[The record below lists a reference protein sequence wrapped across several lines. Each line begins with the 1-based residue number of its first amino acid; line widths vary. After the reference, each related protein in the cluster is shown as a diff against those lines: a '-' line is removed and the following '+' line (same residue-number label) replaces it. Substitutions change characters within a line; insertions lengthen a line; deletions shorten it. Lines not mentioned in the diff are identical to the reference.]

1 MMNTGMPNSTS
12 WNIKRRRDFSEL
24 DPGTQV
30 PGYGGYIEQYKY
42 HVGDTYGNAT
52 NKLSKMRV
60 GRHPIVSSLPE
71 SFNQDRVKVGTGL
84 TTSIDMSGRRRVL
97 TLPKSTG
104 DNKLTEKMV
113 PGYTGIAERTFSL
126 IGYIQEGHSSL
137 GTTYKEDCD
146 VCIDDFM
153 NNTQDRS
160 EEIFDL
166 RKTVAGSGR
175 LRPLTDEKTVIKTLN
190 EYRDTHPLRPYYYV
204 SLCISCGGYKCL
216 CCYISHTDKRFPR
229 EAPVPGYQGFIPRQ
243 GVTEIG
249 LGTRYHVVCDK
260 SFNAF
265 HDATERHASQLT
277 RSAPANFTLP
287 DNKAK
292 ASIQL
297 TREDK
302 ETQMQR
308 RLYKPIGMVPK
319 YTGYMPQNRYKFG
332 HTYGDSTRS
341 LPVCFHDK
349 GTFGEYVATG
359 APQVA
364 M

>member
-52 NKLSKMRV
+52 KNY
-60 GRHPIVSSLPE
+60 
-71 SFNQDRVKVGTGL
+71 QRVKVGTGL

-113 PGYTGIAERTFSL
+113 PGYTG
-126 IGYIQEGHSSL
+126 YIPRRPFKFGN
-137 GTTYKEDCD
+137 TYKEDCD

-190 EYRDTHPLRPYYYV
+190 EYRDTHPLRPILL
-204 SLCISCGGYKCL
+204 S
-216 CCYISHTDKRFPR
+216 DKRFLERPLYL
-229 EAPVPGYQGFIPRQ
+229 VTKGLIPRQ

-260 SFNAF
+260 
-265 HDATERHASQLT
+265 L
-277 RSAPANFTLP
+277 L
-287 DNKAK
+287 
-292 ASIQL
+292 
-297 TREDK
+297 
-302 ETQMQR
+302 
-308 RLYKPIGMVPK
+308 
-319 YTGYMPQNRYKFG
+319 
-332 HTYGDSTRS
+332 S
-341 LPVCFHDK
+341 LP
-349 GTFGEYVATG
+349 
-359 APQVA
+359 
-364 M
+364 